1 MNITLIEPFFTGSHA
16 AWATAYARH
25 SAHHVTLLSLSG
37 NYWKWRM
44 HGGAVTLARKFLK
57 TDGQPDL
64 ILATDMLDLTT
75 FLALTRRKTA
85 AIPAA
90 VYFHENQLCYPWSP
104 TDRDVVHQ
112 RDHHY
117 GFINYA
123 SALAADLV
131 LFNSAYHHQAF
142 FDALPRFL
150 RHFPP
155 PREEPTVDTIRRKS
169 RVLHLG
175 LDLQKFDAPECRPEE
190 KEDPYSKPIVLW
202 NHRWEYDKNPEEFFQ
217 ALIRIDAQGIDFQV
231 AVLGEQFG
239 RNEPVFDSA
248 REKLKDK
255 IVHWGYAEDFARYA
269 RWLHRADI
277 IPITSR
283 QEFFGAS
290 LVEAVYCGC
299 YPLLPKRLTY
309 PELFPY
315 DTHPELFYRDFDDL
329 VEKLSR
335 ALRSMGTIRRRNFRH
350 CVEKYSWTHMAPV
363 YDAVLSAAQT
373 VGAPAQDLPAER
385 CRKSAKSN

>member
-16 AWATAYARH
+16 AWANAYARH
-25 SAHHVTLLSLSG
+25 SAHRITILRLSG

-57 TDGQPDL
+57 TDGRPDL

-85 AIPAA
+85 RIPVAI
-90 VYFHENQLCYPWSP
+90 YFHENQLCYPWSP
-104 TDRDVVHQ
+104 TDRDVAHQ

-117 GFINYA
+117 SFINYA
-123 SALAADLV
+123 SALTADLV

-142 FDALPRFL
+142 LDALPRFL
-150 RHFPP
+150 RQFPP
-155 PREEPTVDTIRRKS
+155 PQEENTVDAIRRKS

-175 LDLQKFDAPECRPEE
+175 LDLQKLDAPEWRDAGENSPDRP
-190 KEDPYSKPIVLW
+190 PLILW

-217 ALIRIDAQGIDFQV
+217 ALFRMDAQGLDFRV
-231 AVLGEQFG
+231 AVLGEKFG

-248 REKLKDK
+248 REKLNKK
-255 IVHWGYAEDFARYA
+255 IVQWGYAENFDQYA
-269 RWLHRADI
+269 HWLHRADI

-299 YPLLPKRLTY
+299 YPLLPTRLTY
-309 PELFPY
+309 PELFPPE
-315 DTHPELFYRDFDDL
+315 TCPELFYRDFDEL

-335 ALRSMGTIRRRNFRH
+335 ALRSIETIRRQSFRR
-350 CVEKYSWTHMAPV
+350 CVEKYSWRHMAPL
-363 YDAVLSAAQT
+363 YDAVFHSI
-373 VGAPAQDLPAER
+373 AE
-385 CRKSAKSN
+385 